1 MTDTTSIALNK
12 LTAWEGNVRK
22 TASDAGI
29 DELAASIAAH
39 GLLQSLVVRKA
50 ARGKHAVVAG
60 RRRLMALETLAKD
73 GRIEADMPVP
83 CQVIDGDTDAS
94 EISLAENVMREAMHP
109 ADEFEAFRD
118 LADKGLPAADIAARF
133 GVTETVVAKRLKL
146 ANVSPLILKTYRQ
159 GDISLQHVMAFAV
172 SDDHAAQEHVLENL
186 SEYNDDPS
194 DIRGALTED
203 EISATDKRV
212 KFVTLKAY
220 EKAGGIVRRDLFSR
234 DDEDGVFILNPEL
247 LDDLAAKKLEKSAK
261 AVRAEGWKW
270 VEIHPHFDYEGRSQ
284 FQRRHPEPVPLPAP
298 EEAELEALK
307 REYEAMLEQDSDSDD
322 ENPRFTEVCER
333 IDALED
339 RERVYTPEVLAFAG
353 AVVSIG
359 SDGKAD
365 IHRGLVRPGDMPKK
379 SAKPES
385 SGDAETAG
393 ETEPAFSLPASL
405 TETLTTHRSAAL
417 AATLANS
424 PDVALAAVVHQLA
437 GELFH
442 GRSHGGSCLELDAS
456 SGFIDKAEGSKA
468 FAEIERLR
476 ENWGER
482 IPGDPETFWAWCLEQ
497 HRDILLELLAFCAAC
512 SVNAVRH
519 KTDRPDCDRLVHAD
533 VLAQSV
539 ALDMKAWF
547 TPDAGNYFSR
557 ISKAGIIQALQ
568 EAKGTPPAPAW
579 HGMKKSELAT
589 LAQREIAGSGW
600 LPELLRSRNT
610 DIPENNEAA

>member
-60 RRRLMALETLAKD
+60 RRRLMALAILARG

-83 CQVIDGDTDAS
+83 CQVIDGDADAS

-146 ANVSPLILKTYRQ
+146 ANVSPVILKTYRK

-172 SDDHAAQEHVLENL
+172 SDDHAAQEHVLANL

-194 DIRGALTED
+194 DIRDALTAD

-220 EKAGGIVRRDLFSR
+220 EKVGGIVRRDLFSR
-234 DDEDGVFILNPEL
+234 DDEDGVFILNPEI

-261 AVRAEGWKW
+261 AVRAEGSKW
-270 VEIHPHFDYEGRSQ
+270 VETHPHFDYEARSQ

-298 EEAELEALK
+298 EEAELDALK
-307 REYEAMLEQDSDSDD
+307 REYEAMLEQDSDSDE
-322 ENPRFTEVCER
+322 ENPRFTEICAR
-333 IDALED
+333 IDELED
-339 RERVYTPEVLAFAG
+339 RECVYTPEVLAFAG
-353 AVVSIG
+353 AVISID

-365 IHRGLVRPGDMPKK
+365 IYRGLVRPGDAPKK

-385 SGDAETAG
+385 SGHAEAVG
-393 ETEPAFSLPASL
+393 ETEPVFSLPASL
-405 TETLTTHRSAAL
+405 TESLTLHRSAAL
-417 AATLANS
+417 AATLANR
-424 PDVALAAVVHQLA
+424 PDIALAAVVHQLA

-442 GRSHGGSCLELDAS
+442 GHSHGGSCLELNAS
-456 SGFIDKAEGSKA
+456 SGYLRKAEGSKA

-482 IPGDPETFWAWCLEQ
+482 IPGDPEKFWTWCLEQ
-497 HRDILLELLAFCAAC
+497 HRDTLLELLAFCAAC
-512 SVNAVRH
+512 SVNAIRH
-519 KTDRPDCDRLVHAD
+519 KADRPDCDRLVHAD
-533 VLAQSV
+533 LLAQSV

-579 HGMKKSELAT
+579 HGMKKSELAA
-589 LAQREIAGSGW
+589 LAQREIATTGW
-600 LPELLRSRNT
+600 LPELLRSRDT
-610 DIPENNEAA
+610 DIPEINEAA

>member
-1 MTDTTSIALNK
+1 MTDTTSIPLNK

-39 GLLQSLVVRKA
+39 GLLQSLVVRKES
-50 ARGKHAVVAG
+50 RGKHAVVAG
-60 RRRLMALETLAKD
+60 RRRLMALAVLAKD

-83 CQVIDGDTDAS
+83 CKVIDGDTDAS

-146 ANVSPLILKTYRQ
+146 ANVSPLILKTYRK
-159 GDISLQHVMAFAV
+159 GDISLEQVMAFAV
-172 SDDHAAQEHVLENL
+172 SDDHAAHEHVLENL

-194 DIRGALTED
+194 DIRAALTED
-203 EISATDKRV
+203 EVSATDKRV

-234 DDEDGVFILNPEL
+234 DDEDGVFILHPEI
-247 LDDLAAKKLEKSAK
+247 LDQLAGKKLEKVAK

-270 VEIHPHFDYEGRSQ
+270 VEIHPHFDYESRSQ

-307 REYEAMLEQDSDSDD
+307 REYEAMLEQDSDSDE

-339 RERVYTPEVLAFAG
+339 RECVYTPGILAIAG

-359 SDGKAD
+359 HEGKAD
-365 IHRGLVRPGDMPKK
+365 IERGLVRPGDAPKK
-379 SAKPES
+379 SAKPKS
-385 SGDAETAG
+385 SGDPEAAG
-393 ETEPAFSLPASL
+393 ETEPVFTLPATLTESL
-405 TETLTTHRSAAL
+405 TSHRTAAL
-417 AATLANS
+417 AATLANR
-424 PDVALAAVVHQLA
+424 PDIALAAVVHQLA

-442 GRSHGGSCLELDAS
+442 GRSHAGSCLELDAS
-456 SGFIDKAEGSKA
+456 SGFFRKTEGSKA

-476 ENWGER
+476 ESWGER
-482 IPGDPETFWAWCLEQ
+482 IPGDPEKLWLWCVEQ
-497 HRDILLELLAFCAAC
+497 RRDTLLELLAFCAAC
-512 SVNAVRH
+512 SVNAIRR
-519 KTDRPDCDRLVHAD
+519 KADRPDCDRLAHAD
-533 VLAQSV
+533 VLATAV
-539 ALDMKAWF
+539 TLDMKDWF

-568 EAKGTPPAPAW
+568 EAKGVPPAPAW
-579 HGMKKSELAT
+579 HGMKKSDLAL
-589 LAQREIAGSGW
+589 LAARETAGTGW
-600 LPELLRSRNT
+600 LPELLRSQDT
-610 DIPENNEAA
+610 DVPEIVEAA